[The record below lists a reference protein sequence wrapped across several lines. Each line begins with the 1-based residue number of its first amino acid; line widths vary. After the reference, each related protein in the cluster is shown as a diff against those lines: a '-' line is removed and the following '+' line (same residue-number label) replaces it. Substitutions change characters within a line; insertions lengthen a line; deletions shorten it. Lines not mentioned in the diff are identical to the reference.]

1 MLIPP
6 PPPPQQQ
13 QQPVVSV
20 DQSVKAMRIILLA
33 LTMGVVSFGGIA
45 IFRIGGEPKGEPLLV
60 WMGLA
65 MGAGA
70 FVVRQVLRVVMPTGI
85 RRGITSTQNAEQSVD
100 RSSNEPRLISGYQTL
115 FIVSAALL
123 EGACFFN
130 LICYMVEHQWPSLA
144 LVGVALVI
152 NLSTFPSKDGVE
164 TWIQQ
169 QFELID
175 LERNQVN

>member
-1 MLIPP
+1 MT
-6 PPPPQQQ
+6 QQR
-13 QQPVVSV
+13 PVSV
-20 DQSVKAMRIILLA
+20 DQSVMAMRIILLA
-33 LTMGVVSFGGIA
+33 LTMGVVSFAAISLFMGGRGA
-45 IFRIGGEPKGEPLLV
+45 KGEPLLV

-70 FVVRQVLRVVMPTGI
+70 LVVRQVLRGVMPAGI
-85 RRGITSTQNAEQSVD
+85 RRGIVSTQNVELKVD
-100 RSSNEPRLISGYQTL
+100 RNSIEPRLISGYQTR
-115 FIVSAALL
+115 FIVSAALI

-144 LVGVALVI
+144 YVGFGLVI